1 MTAAPGSGARRRRA
15 SRAGERRRMVEAQIV
30 ARGVADEAVL
40 EAMSEVPREAFV
52 APEAVAF
59 AYSDSP
65 LPIAEGQTISQP
77 YIVALMA
84 EAAEIRPED
93 RVLEVGT
100 GSGYGA
106 AILSRIA
113 DRVYTIERHRGLAE
127 AARERYRE
135 LGYGNIEVRV
145 GDGSL
150 GWEDE
155 APFDAIVVTAGGPA
169 RVPPALLE
177 QLAPGGRLVL
187 PVGASLETQELV
199 RMRRSGDGA
208 RTSRESLGPVRFVPL
223 IGAQGW
229 RIEEAREGGEAAR
242 PEKDRRP
249 EGLPSRMASVAIP
262 FDDLETADLDPL
274 LDRIGDAR
282 LVLIGEASHGT
293 SEFYRMRARIT
304 RALIEKRGF
313 DFVAAEADWP
323 DAAEI
328 DAYVRHHPEGR
339 PRRRPFQRF
348 PTWMWANTDVMEF
361 VHWLRDFNET
371 IREAEPGRMV
381 GFHGL
386 DLYSMHASIDAVL
399 RYLDD
404 VDPEAALVARQ
415 RYGCLAP
422 WQSDPVLYGKA
433 VLSGSF
439 DACEEEVIAMLRDL
453 MERRLEYARRDG
465 TRFVD
470 AFQNARLVANAE
482 QYYRAMYR
490 GAVSSWNLRDRHMF
504 GTLELLL
511 AHHGAES
518 RGVVWAHNSHLGDA
532 SATAMGDR
540 GELNVGQLTRESF
553 GPEAYLIGFGT
564 HTGTVAAADDWGQPM
579 KIKRVRPSHAS
590 SYERTAH
597 DTGIAHFLLPLR
609 HSPKP
614 DVIRLL
620 TERRL
625 ERAIGVIYRPDTE
638 LQSHYFSASLPRQF
652 DEWIWLDETEAL
664 TPITREMREQA
675 AAEGLPDT
683 YPFGL

>member
-1 MTAAPGSGARRRRA
+1 
-15 SRAGERRRMVEAQIV
+15 VETQIA
-30 ARGVADEAVL
+30 ARGVGDEAVL
-40 EAMSEVPREAFV
+40 AAMSEVPRESFV

-84 EAAEIRPED
+84 EAAEIQPGD

-106 AILSRIA
+106 AILSRVA
-113 DRVYTIERHRGLAE
+113 DRVYTIERHRELAE
-127 AARERYRE
+127 AARERYRT
-135 LGYGNIEVRV
+135 LSYGNIEVRV

-150 GWEDE
+150 GWPGE

-169 RVPPALLE
+169 RVPQALLE

-187 PVGASLETQELV
+187 PVGASLDTQELV
-199 RMRRSGDGA
+199 RMRRSGDGE
-208 RTSRESLGPVRFVPL
+208 RLSRESLGPVRFVPL

-229 RIEEAREGGEAAR
+229 RIDEAAQGRARRGEPAR
-242 PEKDRRP
+242 PAARAQEP
-249 EGLPSRMASVAIP
+249 EGLPARMVRIANP
-262 FDDLETADLDPL
+262 FDDLESVDLDPL
-274 LDRIGDAR
+274 VDRIGDAR

-293 SEFYRMRARIT
+293 SDFYRMRARIT
-304 RALIEKRGF
+304 RELVEKRGF

-328 DAYVRHHPEGR
+328 DAYVRHHPQGR
-339 PRRRPFQRF
+339 PRRKPFQRF
-348 PTWMWANTDVMEF
+348 PTWMWANTDVMGF
-361 VHWLRDFNET
+361 VHWLRDFNDT
-371 IREAEPGRMV
+371 IRETEPGRMV
-381 GFHGL
+381 AFHGL

-399 RYLDD
+399 HYLDD

-415 RYGCLAP
+415 RYACLAP

-433 VLSGSF
+433 VLSGRF
-439 DACEEEVIAMLRDL
+439 DACEEEVVAMLGDL
-453 MERRLEYARRDG
+453 MERRLDYARRDG
-465 TRFVD
+465 TRFLD

-482 QYYRAMYR
+482 RYYRAMYR
-490 GAVSSWNLRDRHMF
+490 GSVSSWNLRDQHMF

-511 AHHGAES
+511 GHHGPDS
-518 RGVVWAHNSHLGDA
+518 RGVIWAHNSHLGDA

-540 GELNVGQLTRESF
+540 GELNVGQLARESF
-553 GPEAYLIGFGT
+553 GPGAYLIGFGT

-597 DTGIAHFLLPLR
+597 DTGIPRFLLPLR
-609 HSPKP
+609 HSPNP
-614 DVIRLL
+614 DVIRAL

-625 ERAIGVIYRPDTE
+625 ERAIGVIYRPENE
-638 LQSHYFSASLPRQF
+638 LQSHYFSACLPRQF

-664 TPITREMREQA
+664 TPITMEMRERA
-675 AAEGLPDT
+675 AADGLPDT